1 MLEGIVGLAIIAAKL
16 ILVYGRPLCPRLLP
30 HDDFLFLQ
38 LASSV
43 LKTGWLGPYHELT
56 LVKGPFLPL
65 FLAVSSRLGLPFLL
79 SQDLLY
85 LLASAVMVL
94 ALAPVVPSRT
104 ARVVLLAI
112 CAFNPATLSRDP
124 DGVGG
129 SVLMRELLYA
139 ALTLLVIGASIA
151 LWTYRERRW
160 GVRLTWS
167 VSLGAALGALW
178 LTREEGVWIAPPLL
192 FAGGVTGWWVA
203 RHVFSTKERVKACVL
218 FALPLALWG
227 AALLLVAT
235 LNWWHY
241 GMFTT
246 NELHT
251 RPLRAA
257 YGALTRVR
265 HPEWIPNVP
274 VPRAVRARIYA
285 VSPAFR
291 ELRPVLED
299 VNSAWP
305 MFGCPIYPHTCG
317 DIAGGWFFWA
327 FREAVARNGYHSTAQ
342 NAAAYYRRLATEI
355 DAACA
360 SGGLECDVPRATL
373 IDPIRWY
380 HIQHLP
386 EAMAT
391 AFARTVQFSD
401 VLITTEPCPP
411 LDAAVTRFYERVTHH
426 EFPAP
431 SRLLEGRGVEISTG
445 ILALFQRAVPP
456 LAMVAGLGYLASL
469 LALVR
474 FRESPLVLP
483 STLILLAVCVR
494 FAVLSAADVVSTIP
508 YSPRYY
514 QPLFVLLLIFIGLNT
529 YALLQLGGRWIRMAR
544 REAEVAVSRPGS

>member
-1 MLEGIVGLAIIAAKL
+1 M
-16 ILVYGRPLCPRLLP
+16 YGRPLCPRLIP

-38 LASSV
+38 LASSIRE
-43 LKTGWLGPYHELT
+43 TGWLGPYHQLT

-65 FLAVSSRLGLPFLL
+65 FLAVSSRLGLPFLFG
-79 SQDLLY
+79 QDLLY

-104 ARVVLLAI
+104 ARVVLFAI

-124 DGVGG
+124 TVYGVGG
-129 SVLMRELLYA
+129 AVLTRELLYA

-151 LWTYRERRW
+151 LWTYRDRRW
-160 GVRLTWS
+160 WIRLAWS
-167 VSLGAALGALW
+167 VGLGVALGALW
-178 LTREEGVWIAPPLL
+178 FTREEGVWIAPPLL
-192 FAGGVTGWWVA
+192 FAVGVTGWWVA
-203 RHVFSTKERVKACVL
+203 RHVFSGKERVRAYVL
-218 FALPLALWG
+218 FALPLAIWG
-227 AALLLVAT
+227 AAMLLVAT

-241 GMFTT
+241 GMFAT

-251 RPLRAA
+251 RPVRAA

-265 HPEWIPNVP
+265 HPEWIPNIP
-274 VPRAVRARIYA
+274 VPRAVRDADLRG
-285 VSPAFR
+285 SPAFR
-291 ELRPVLED
+291 ELQPVLED
-299 VNSAWP
+299 ASSGWLTY
-305 MFGCPIYPHTCG
+305 GCPLYPHTCG
-317 DIAGGWFFWA
+317 DLAGGWFFWA
-327 FREAVARNGYHSTAQ
+327 FRDAVARNGYHSTAQ
-342 NAAAYYRRLATEI
+342 NAAAYYRRLAIEI

-360 SGGLECDVPRATL
+360 SGRLDCDAPRATL

-386 EAMAT
+386 GAMAA

-401 VLITTEPCPP
+401 VRIATEPCPP
-411 LDAAVTRFYERVTHH
+411 LDAAVTRLYERVTHH

-431 SRLLEGRGVEISTG
+431 SRLLGGRRIEISAG

-456 LAMVAGLGYLASL
+456 LAVVAGLGYLASL

-494 FAVLSAADVVSTIP
+494 FAGARPRPTWSPPFPIHRGTI
-508 YSPRYY
+508 
-514 QPLFVLLLIFIGLNT
+514 
-529 YALLQLGGRWIRMAR
+529 
-544 REAEVAVSRPGS
+544 SRCSCCSSSSSG